1 MVNLIAGIASIFIP
15 GLGQVLNG
23 DFAKFIGIWVLLF
36 LAAALTLTIFG
47 AIFGIPMAFIVYVAQ
62 VIDAFLAK

>member
-23 DFAKFIGIWVLLF
+23 DFGKFIGIWILFVLAVF
-36 LAAALTLTIFG
+36 LTLTVLG
-47 AIFGIPMAFIVYVAQ
+47 AIVGIPMAFIVYIAQ
-62 VIDAFLAK
+62 VIDAFLAT

>member
-23 DFAKFIGIWVLLF
+23 DFGKFIGIWILFVLAF
-36 LAAALTLTIFG
+36 LLTLTIFG
-47 AIFGIPMAFIVYVAQ
+47 AIIGIPMAFVVYVAQ
-62 VIDAFLAK
+62 VIDAFLAG